1 MSNNGKRGGEAMRI
15 IAGEYK
21 GRQLKAVPGH
31 LTRPTTDKVKEAV
44 FQIMGPFFNGGYA
57 LDLFA
62 GSGGLG
68 IEALS
73 RGIDRTIFVDK
84 SPQAIHIINENL
96 QKLKLED
103 RSEVFR
109 ADAFRA
115 LHAAAKRSFSFKLVL
130 LDPPYGKVKLE
141 KILQKLLDLEL
152 VATNTWV
159 YCEHATSEQLP
170 VAHPRLSIVK
180 QANYGGTVCITI
192 YKVN

>member
-1 MSNNGKRGGEAMRI
+1 MRI
-15 IAGEYK
+15 IAGEHK
-21 GRQLKAVPGH
+21 GRQLKAVPGRM
-31 LTRPTTDKVKEAV
+31 TRPTTDKVKEAV
-44 FQIMGPFFNGGYA
+44 FQIMGPFFDGGNA

-96 QKLKLED
+96 QKLDLVS

-115 LHAAAKRSFSFKLVL
+115 LQAAAKRQLSFQLVL

-141 KILQKLLDLEL
+141 EMLQKMLDLNL
-152 VATNTWV
+152 VTTNTWV
-159 YCEHATSEQLP
+159 YCEHDISEQLP

-180 QANYGGTVCITI
+180 QASYGGTICTTI
-192 YKVN
+192 YKVK